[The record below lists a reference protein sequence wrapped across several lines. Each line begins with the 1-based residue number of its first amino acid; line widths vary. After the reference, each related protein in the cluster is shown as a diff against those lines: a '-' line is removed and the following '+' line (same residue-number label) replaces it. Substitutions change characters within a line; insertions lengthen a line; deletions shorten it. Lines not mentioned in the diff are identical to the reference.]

1 MENCLNIVEV
11 LHKEEESFD
20 EEKFKFISS
29 KISIATFVFDASM
42 IDSWTYLSKK
52 NQQCLGSIIII

>member
-11 LHKEEESFD
+11 FHKEEESFD

-42 IDSWTYLSKK
+42 IDSVGLIYRKK
-52 NQQCLGSIIII
+52 ISNV